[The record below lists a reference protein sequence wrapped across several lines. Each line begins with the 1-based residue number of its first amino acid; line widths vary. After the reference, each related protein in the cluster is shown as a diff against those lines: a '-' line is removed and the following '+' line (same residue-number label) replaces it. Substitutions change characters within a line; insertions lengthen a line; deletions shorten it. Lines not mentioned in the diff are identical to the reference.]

1 RLFDES
7 RLAANPEISEN
18 NLVELREKEYS
29 SWQQKY
35 VEDTWKDNSYP
46 KWLRTLVH
54 GPMIQ
59 VTSLPIDDS
68 IVQADSL
75 NVETLTYLQGEVEDL
90 DDPEVV
96 AEIGSDVEDG
106 NSDIELSSD
115 ESE

>member
-29 SWQQKY
+29 SWLQKY
-35 VEDTWKDNSYP
+35 KDNSYP

-75 NVETLTYLQGEVEDL
+75 NVETLTYLQGEAEDL